1 MLKHHHDF
9 FSLREKIISE
19 QENLSPRLQQIGR
32 YAIENPDDMALQTV
46 ANLAQKAGVQPSAF
60 IRFANHFGFTGF
72 SQMQQV
78 YKDHLLQG
86 GTGYQERIKAL
97 ALHNQGEHTNFAI
110 LNDFVKGASEAL
122 NSLTNVLS
130 LKAFD
135 QAIHMLNEAQTIWIM
150 GVRRCYPLASY
161 FHYALSRLGKR
172 NIIIDGTGSM
182 TGVHAQTMIDKDVL
196 LVMSFKDYAKE
207 AQKVAKFAQ
216 QQGVSVVAITDSP
229 LSPFMKLSDVLL
241 EIHEVE
247 VHAFRSLSTSM
258 CLALSMI
265 VALGNLMQET
275 ENIKEDKS

>member
-9 FSLREKIISE
+9 FSFKEKIISE

-32 YAIENPDDMALQTV
+32 YVIENPDDIALQTV
-46 ANLAQKAGVQPSAF
+46 AALAKKAGVQPSAF

-72 SQMQQV
+72 TQMQQL

-86 GTGYQERIKAL
+86 GAGYQERIKAL
-97 ALHNQGEHTNFAI
+97 ALNNQGKHTNFAI
-110 LNDFVKGASEAL
+110 INDFVEGSREAL
-122 NSLTNVLS
+122 NSLTNILN
-130 LKAFD
+130 LEAFD
-135 QAIHMLNEAQTIWIM
+135 KTIHMLNEAQTIWVM

-161 FHYALSRLGKR
+161 FHYAFSRLGKR

-182 TGVHAQTMIDKDVL
+182 TDVHAQTMTKDDVL

-207 AQKVAKFAQ
+207 VQKTAKLAQ
-216 QQGVSVVAITDSP
+216 QQGVKVVAITDSP

-265 VALGNLMQET
+265 VALGNLMQE
-275 ENIKEDKS
+275 EGKK